1 METGGVPLIY
11 CVDDEENIRTAVSY
25 SLEKAGYTVE
35 SFSNGTEAWEKIQ
48 SKMPD
53 LAVIDIIM
61 PRMDG
66 LELCRKI
73 RQTSETLP
81 VVFLTS
87 KDDEIDRVLGLE
99 LGADDYLTK
108 PFSMRELLA
117 RIKVIFRRIEAF
129 SRCKESSNLADS
141 NTSIVVGQLAMDTDR
156 FTVSWSDRPVQLS
169 VTEFRILAA
178 LAGEP
183 ERVKNREQLLQAAYP
198 EDLYV
203 SDRSADSHIKRI
215 RKKIQAVDPGFSRIE
230 AIYGAGYKYSLPA
243 D

>member
-1 METGGVPLIY
+1 METVGAPLIY
-11 CVDDEENIRTAVSY
+11 CVDDEENIRTAVRF

-48 SKMPD
+48 KKMPD

-73 RQTSETLP
+73 RQVSETVP

-129 SRCKESSNLADS
+129 SRCKEGPYFADAD
-141 NTSIVVGQLAMDTDR
+141 TSITAGRLTMDTDR
-156 FTVSWSDRPVQLS
+156 FTVSWDARPIQLS

-178 LAGEP
+178 LAEEP
-183 ERVKNREQLLQAAYP
+183 GRVKNREQLLQAAYP

-215 RKKIQAVDPGFSRIE
+215 RKKIQAVDPGFSCIE
-230 AIYGAGYKYSLPA
+230 AVYGAGYKYSLTA
-243 D
+243 G